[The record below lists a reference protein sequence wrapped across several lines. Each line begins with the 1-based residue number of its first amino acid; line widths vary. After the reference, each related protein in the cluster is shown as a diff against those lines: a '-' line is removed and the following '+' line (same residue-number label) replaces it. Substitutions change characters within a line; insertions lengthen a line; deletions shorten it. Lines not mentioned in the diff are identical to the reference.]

1 MSKDMFPLSF
11 ALWALFDIWILDFGI
26 VFMKT
31 LYIVA
36 TPIGNLEDIT
46 LRAIRT
52 LKQVDVIA
60 AEDTRHTRKL
70 LHHYGINKQ
79 LTSYFEHNELRKA
92 EWIISQLKQGKDI
105 ALVSDAGTPG
115 ISDPGYRLIKMA
127 IENSISV
134 VSIPGPSAII
144 SALSVSGLPTDS
156 FCFDGFIPSKA
167 GERQKFFSSLKGMKK
182 TIVLYESP
190 RRLLAALADINNIL
204 GDIDVVVARE
214 MTKLYEEIIR
224 GKVSK
229 VLTDLSGRDI
239 KGEITILI
247 SPTSVEA
254 KEGLPLIDEIRR
266 LYQGSGLP
274 LKDIAKI
281 IAEERG
287 VPKRE
292 VYKEALKLK
301 EK

>member
-1 MSKDMFPLSF
+1 
-11 ALWALFDIWILDFGI
+11 
-26 VFMKT
+26 MKT

-70 LHHYGINKQ
+70 LHHYGIHKQ
-79 LTSYFEHNELRKA
+79 LTSYFEHNEIKRA
-92 EWIISQLKQGKDI
+92 EWLIAQLKQGKDI

-134 VSIPGPSAII
+134 ISIPGPSAIL

-156 FCFDGFIPSKA
+156 FCFDGFVPSKT
-167 GERQKFFSSLKGMKK
+167 GERQRFLSSLKGMRK
-182 TIVLYESP
+182 TMVLYESP
-190 RRLLAALADINNIL
+190 KRLLTTLADMNNIL

-214 MTKLYEEIIR
+214 MTKLHEEVIR
-224 GKVSK
+224 GRVSTI
-229 VLTDLSGRDI
+229 LTDLKGRDI

-247 SPTSVEA
+247 SPQSSEA
-254 KEGLPLIDEIRR
+254 KEEIPLLDEIRK
-266 LYQGSGLP
+266 LYEESGLP
-274 LKDIAKI
+274 LKEIARI

-287 VPKRE
+287 IPKRE

-301 EK
+301 DREP